1 MDDTGRLSIRYD
13 QSGSNFY
20 DEATRRQYLSQV
32 SLLKGKKNIRIQLDK
47 SAFSALGHTHKS
59 SPYRSKES
67 TNAGLDQMIHKAR
80 EEDQARRLKD
90 ILWQI
95 KHHKRIHPHD
105 GSPLGESRRD
115 LIDCTLDTQ
124 AHSFGT
130 LPEIT
135 LFEQIQRRLMRN
147 ASSKK

>member
-20 DEATRRQYLSQV
+20 DEATRRVRESKKRQYLSQV
-32 SLLKGKKNIRIQLDK
+32 SLLKGKKNIRIPLDK

-115 LIDCTLDTQ
+115 LIDCTLDT
-124 AHSFGT
+124 
-130 LPEIT
+130 
-135 LFEQIQRRLMRN
+135 
-147 ASSKK
+147 